1 MKTPKIMQRLNP
13 SLIILLSF
21 LLLIVLGTVL
31 LKIKLATKEGS
42 IALVDALF
50 TATSAVCVTGLVV
63 VDTGSYFT
71 NFGKIVILV
80 LIQLGGLGVMTISVA
95 LFRWM
100 GRRISFK
107 QRLMMQNLFSYEP
120 KEHIFDLLKS
130 VLLFTVIAEA
140 IGAALLTVLWSAEF
154 PLGDAIFFA
163 IFHAISAFCNAGF
176 SFFPDSFIRYQG
188 DLLFNVT
195 ICALIVTGGIGFPV
209 LYDLKIHLKNDQEIR
224 SKLTLHSKTAL
235 STTCILIVAGAILF
249 GVFENNHLLN
259 RQGPLSAKQFLIP
272 VFQSIT
278 ARTAGFNTVDIG
290 SLTEATL
297 LLIIILMFIGASPG
311 SCGGG
316 IKTTTAAT
324 LFSFLVA
331 RIRKH
336 GRVNLF
342 KKSIPQECLDR
353 SISVVLLA
361 ILFILFILSML
372 LAGDSLIPLDHA
384 EHPQR
389 FLSYLFETVSAFG
402 TVGLSMGVTAS
413 LSVWGKSWIILM
425 MIVGRVGILTF
436 AYVVSSNG
444 MENGFVYSEE
454 KLMIG

>member
-154 PLGDAIFFA
+154 PLGDAIFL
-163 IFHAISAFCNAGF
+163 CYF
-176 SFFPDSFIRYQG
+176 SCHF
-188 DLLFNVT
+188 
-195 ICALIVTGGIGFPV
+195 
-209 LYDLKIHLKNDQEIR
+209 
-224 SKLTLHSKTAL
+224 
-235 STTCILIVAGAILF
+235 CIL
-249 GVFENNHLLN
+249 
-259 RQGPLSAKQFLIP
+259 
-272 VFQSIT
+272 
-278 ARTAGFNTVDIG
+278 
-290 SLTEATL
+290 
-297 LLIIILMFIGASPG
+297 
-311 SCGGG
+311 
-316 IKTTTAAT
+316 
-324 LFSFLVA
+324 
-331 RIRKH
+331 
-336 GRVNLF
+336 
-342 KKSIPQECLDR
+342 
-353 SISVVLLA
+353 
-361 ILFILFILSML
+361 
-372 LAGDSLIPLDHA
+372 
-384 EHPQR
+384 
-389 FLSYLFETVSAFG
+389 
-402 TVGLSMGVTAS
+402 
-413 LSVWGKSWIILM
+413 
-425 MIVGRVGILTF
+425 
-436 AYVVSSNG
+436 
-444 MENGFVYSEE
+444 
-454 KLMIG
+454 